1 MDHISCLT
9 QYQLHVFRIKIV
21 DGSEET
27 QMRSVS
33 TYSFSSE
40 SESSMEPYGERFER
54 PSHDWTNIT
63 ARRRTDSSCEREV
76 SHGGIRKAPG
86 HISLGLEDD
95 NDPGLEVIPVSL
107 VERMEKEVG
116 SVSTPRILEQMLGP
130 CPTPPHMSVSVS
142 VVASAWPAGTEEVQ
156 ATTVT
161 LVHAKIIEEER
172 QHDRCQLLR
181 VTPVYWRE
189 FRLRREKSETSGP
202 HNPLQSVM
210 FSHLMSLS
218 LMFTSVHEGYLY
230 HIPGHI
236 RKAGRG
242 VGVQRIA
249 TYPFTCPVIDLVLE
263 PSLLHALT
271 ETGLETYTLKSGYHT
286 VREAETLD
294 DKYNACPPPS
304 TPLCLIG
311 LRPFIGVT
319 QLLLGRTRLV
329 LLGQQTQPDPEVTIY
344 SLHLPSHLDL
354 YNDMCAVADI
364 NIGAPHGF
372 LQLVS
377 EAHIVVRTWL
387 HRLTWLQVIKP
398 HGVSVSQQDV
408 EEVRKAW
415 QESCLKLAHH
425 YINCSRSADY
435 RLAVPY
441 FRLSGL
447 PLTQILA
454 SFKDPL
460 TPGTLKLIEELVL
473 EPSAD
478 ESILNAE
485 VADKIIALLGE
496 SSLDSLVRLVIL
508 SASLRNFKTKQ
519 SLEYIEEDLRKSQDF
534 SVKAEYAVAAVLVGG
549 TGDWLCMVS
558 PVELA
563 ETLLKYY
570 HLLFEEGTK
579 TAPQTFSEF
588 ALAVRDSVAVIFV
601 EVCVSLIESRVCSLG
616 QMLHLYLHTFMTTV
630 TSPTEAADNAGVFQL
645 FLETHFVEL
654 LAVNNDQKPSLDA
667 DHQQALLTL
676 VRSYLS
682 GLLHAIPGPTMD
694 DSVLQSGP
702 EEMFGPRHEY
712 LDHLPPFNSHQDRET
727 GESLLKLQ
735 SLLCS
740 AVSDEACRETVLAYL
755 DQNPGL
761 VEDLSLRVL
770 SLPPGKDT
778 AQLIG
783 FQCPTALSFYCK
795 HVGPAN
801 PHIWRLSLEV
811 LLELG
816 QDTVPDLL
824 EARQQLL
831 QEMCK
836 VLRPEELA
844 AILPPEREEFQQYL
858 SECRRH
864 HQAAKL
870 QDMIINTGLSLLDSL
885 TF

>member
-1 MDHISCLT
+1 M
-9 QYQLHVFRIKIV
+9 
-21 DGSEET
+21 
-27 QMRSVS
+27 
-33 TYSFSSE
+33 
-40 SESSMEPYGERFER
+40 
-54 PSHDWTNIT
+54 
-63 ARRRTDSSCEREV
+63 
-76 SHGGIRKAPG
+76 
-86 HISLGLEDD
+86 
-95 NDPGLEVIPVSL
+95 
-107 VERMEKEVG
+107 
-116 SVSTPRILEQMLGP
+116 
-130 CPTPPHMSVSVS
+130 
-142 VVASAWPAGTEEVQ
+142 
-156 ATTVT
+156 
-161 LVHAKIIEEER
+161 
-172 QHDRCQLLR
+172 
-181 VTPVYWRE
+181 
-189 FRLRREKSETSGP
+189 
-202 HNPLQSVM
+202 
-210 FSHLMSLS
+210 
-218 LMFTSVHEGYLY
+218 
-230 HIPGHI
+230 
-236 RKAGRG
+236 
-242 VGVQRIA
+242 
-249 TYPFTCPVIDLVLE
+249 
-263 PSLLHALT
+263 
-271 ETGLETYTLKSGYHT
+271 
-286 VREAETLD
+286 D
-294 DKYNACPPPS
+294 DKQTACPPVS

-311 LRPFIGVT
+311 LRPFIGVD
-319 QLLLGRTRLV
+319 QLLLGHTRLV
-329 LLGQQTQPDPEVTIY
+329 LLGQSSQSEPELTIY

-354 YNDMCAVADI
+354 YNDMLAVANI

-408 EEVRKAW
+408 EEVRKAF
-415 QESCLKLAHH
+415 QESCVKLADH

-441 FRLSGL
+441 FRLSNL

-454 SFKDPL
+454 RFKDPL

-473 EPSAD
+473 EPAAD

-519 SLEYIEEDLRKSQDF
+519 SLEYIEADLRKSQDF
-534 SVKAEYAVAAVLVGG
+534 SVQAEYAVAAVLVGG
-549 TGDWLCMVS
+549 TGDWLCLVS
-558 PVELA
+558 PVQLA
-563 ETLLKYY
+563 ETLLKYF

-588 ALAVRDSVAVIFV
+588 ALTVRDSVAVIFV

-616 QMLHLYLHTFMTTV
+616 QMLHLYLHTFMTVV

-645 FLETHFVEL
+645 FLETLFVEM
-654 LAVNNDQKPSLDA
+654 LALTTEQKISLDP
-667 DHQQALLTL
+667 DHRQALLTL

-682 GLLHAIPGPTMD
+682 GLIHAIPGPSMD

-702 EEMFGPRHEY
+702 EEMFGPRHEF
-712 LDHLPPFNSHQDRET
+712 LDHLPPFNSQQDREA

-740 AVSDEACRETVLAYL
+740 AVCDETCRETVLAYL
-755 DQNPGL
+755 DQNTGL

-783 FQCPTALSFYCK
+783 FQCPTALSYYCK
-795 HVGPAN
+795 HVGPSN
-801 PHIWRLSLEV
+801 PHIWRLALEV

-816 QDTVPDLL
+816 QDTVPDVL

-844 AILPPEREEFQQYL
+844 EILPEREEFQQYL